1 PLRAAARSG
10 RATDSKGGG
19 DGSWAIVFWSNEP
32 PTPSLAWAGSR
43 RRTIPRASAGARTS
57 WSEAGCRG
65 SGAGSLH
72 LRGGAAGRR
81 GTMKDRLEQFKAKQD
96 QDDDADDV
104 EIAIEN
110 TGFMDEFFSEIEETR
125 QNIEKI
131 AEHVEG
137 AKKLYSIILSAPI
150 PEQKTKDDL
159 EQLTAEIK
167 KIANSVRNKL
177 KSMERS
183 IEQDEVRSSADLRIR
198 KSQHSVLSRK
208 FVDVMT
214 KYNEAQVDFRERSKG
229 RIQRQLEITGKNTT
243 DEELEEMLESGNP
256 SIFTSGIM
264 DSQISKQALSEIEG
278 RHKDIV
284 RLESSIKELHDMFV
298 DIAMLVENQ
307 GGVIDNIELNM
318 MHAVDHI
325 EKARDETK
333 KALVYKK
340 KAHKGAMIDRIETNM
355 DQSVGF
361 VERAVA
367 ETKMAVKY
375 QSEARRKKIMIMIC
389 CIILA
394 IILAS
399 TIGGI
404 FA

>member
-1 PLRAAARSG
+1 
-10 RATDSKGGG
+10 
-19 DGSWAIVFWSNEP
+19 
-32 PTPSLAWAGSR
+32 
-43 RRTIPRASAGARTS
+43 
-57 WSEAGCRG
+57 
-65 SGAGSLH
+65 
-72 LRGGAAGRR
+72 
-81 GTMKDRLEQFKAKQD
+81 MKDRLEQLKAKQD

-131 AEHVEG
+131 AENVEG

-183 IEQDEVRSSADLRIR
+183 IEQDEVQSSADLRIR

-278 RHKDIV
+278 RHRDIV
-284 RLESSIKELHDMFV
+284 QLESSIKELHDMFV

-307 GGVIDNIELNM
+307 G
-318 MHAVDHI
+318 
-325 EKARDETK
+325 
-333 KALVYKK
+333 
-340 KAHKGAMIDRIETNM
+340 AMIDRIETNM

-367 ETKMAVKY
+367 DTKKAVKY
-375 QSEARRKKIMIMIC
+375 QSEARRVRTTNHNPIQSPHPANQWSRLTLLRC
-389 CIILA
+389 YPILNNPTNQNPTPSS
-394 IILAS
+394 LPYHQS
-399 TIGGI
+399 
-404 FA
+404 

>member
-1 PLRAAARSG
+1 
-10 RATDSKGGG
+10 
-19 DGSWAIVFWSNEP
+19 
-32 PTPSLAWAGSR
+32 
-43 RRTIPRASAGARTS
+43 
-57 WSEAGCRG
+57 
-65 SGAGSLH
+65 
-72 LRGGAAGRR
+72 
-81 GTMKDRLEQFKAKQD
+81 MKDRLEQLKAKQD

-110 TGFMDEFFSEIEETR
+110 AGFMDEFFSEIEETR

-131 AEHVEG
+131 AENVEG

-167 KIANSVRNKL
+167 KIANSIRNKL

-183 IEQDEVRSSADLRIR
+183 IEQDEVQSSADLRIR

-307 GGVIDNIELNM
+307 GGVLDNIELNM
-318 MHAVDHI
+318 MHTVDHV
-325 EKARDETK
+325 ERARDETK

-340 KAHKGAMIDRIETNM
+340 KAHKTLLILVVNFFPRDPPRVPHAGLPLPLPSLDLLITVCLLG
-355 DQSVGF
+355 S
-361 VERAVA
+361 AVNHFPFGWSFS
-367 ETKMAVKY
+367 
-375 QSEARRKKIMIMIC
+375 Q
-389 CIILA
+389 
-394 IILAS
+394 
-399 TIGGI
+399 
-404 FA
+404 

>member
-1 PLRAAARSG
+1 
-10 RATDSKGGG
+10 
-19 DGSWAIVFWSNEP
+19 
-32 PTPSLAWAGSR
+32 
-43 RRTIPRASAGARTS
+43 
-57 WSEAGCRG
+57 
-65 SGAGSLH
+65 
-72 LRGGAAGRR
+72 
-81 GTMKDRLEQFKAKQD
+81 MKDRLEQLKAKQD

-131 AEHVEG
+131 AENVEG

-183 IEQDEVRSSADLRIR
+183 IEQDEVQSSADLRIR

-284 RLESSIKELHDMFV
+284 QLESSIKELHDMFV

-307 GGVIDNIELNM
+307 G
-318 MHAVDHI
+318 
-325 EKARDETK
+325 
-333 KALVYKK
+333 
-340 KAHKGAMIDRIETNM
+340 AMIDRIETNM

-367 ETKMAVKY
+367 DTKKAVKY
-375 QSEARRKKIMIMIC
+375 QSEARRVRTTNHSPIQSPPPANQWSRLTLLRC
-389 CIILA
+389 HPILNHPTNRNP
-394 IILAS
+394 IPSSLPYHQSQSPIQPPLTS
-399 TIGGI
+399 QSPHLTLLRTIQS
-404 FA
+404 

>member
-1 PLRAAARSG
+1 
-10 RATDSKGGG
+10 
-19 DGSWAIVFWSNEP
+19 
-32 PTPSLAWAGSR
+32 
-43 RRTIPRASAGARTS
+43 
-57 WSEAGCRG
+57 
-65 SGAGSLH
+65 
-72 LRGGAAGRR
+72 
-81 GTMKDRLEQFKAKQD
+81 MKDRLEQLKAKQD
-96 QDDDADDV
+96 VDDDTEEL
-104 EIAIEN
+104 EIAVDN
-110 TGFMDEFFSEIEETR
+110 TAFMDEFFAEIEETR
-125 QNIEKI
+125 QNIDKI
-131 AEHVEG
+131 SENVEE

-167 KIANSVRNKL
+167 KMANSVRNKL
-177 KSMERS
+177 KSMERN
-183 IEQDEVRSSADLRIR
+183 IEQDEARSSADLRIR

-307 GGVIDNIELNM
+307 GGLLDNVEQYVLHTSEHVEQANEG
-318 MHAVDHI
+318 V
-325 EKARDETK
+325 K
-333 KALVYKK
+333 KALLYQGQRR
-340 KAHKGAMIDRIETNM
+340 KGAMIDRIENNM

-367 ETKMAVKY
+367 DTKKAVKY

-394 IILAS
+394 IILAAS
-399 TIGGI
+399 IGSI

>member
-1 PLRAAARSG
+1 
-10 RATDSKGGG
+10 
-19 DGSWAIVFWSNEP
+19 
-32 PTPSLAWAGSR
+32 
-43 RRTIPRASAGARTS
+43 
-57 WSEAGCRG
+57 
-65 SGAGSLH
+65 
-72 LRGGAAGRR
+72 
-81 GTMKDRLEQFKAKQD
+81 MKDRLEQLKAKQD
-96 QDDDADDV
+96 ADDEEEL
-104 EIAIEN
+104 EIAVDN
-110 TGFMDEFFSEIEETR
+110 TAFMDEFFAEIEETR
-125 QNIEKI
+125 QNIDKI
-131 AEHVEG
+131 SENVEE

-167 KIANSVRNKL
+167 KMANSVRNKL
-177 KSMERS
+177 KSMERN
-183 IEQDEVRSSADLRIR
+183 IEQDEARSSADLRIR

-307 GGVIDNIELNM
+307 G
-318 MHAVDHI
+318 
-325 EKARDETK
+325 
-333 KALVYKK
+333 
-340 KAHKGAMIDRIETNM
+340 AMIDRIENNM

-367 ETKMAVKY
+367 DTKKAVKY
-375 QSEARRKKIMIMIC
+375 QSEARRSPSPS
-389 CIILA
+389 LP
-394 IILAS
+394 AS
-399 TIGGI
+399 PAPLSLLQTLPTIPAMSPPAGSWTPPLPAPPGPAAPSPPCPDSRRGFSTAAFPAHPATPWDLLLMSSRKETGFRFRPSSWDSATEEDHDHVVLHHPRHHPGI
-404 FA
+404 QHREHLRLSPPPAALQVAFPPPVPLPG